1 MLNKKAVSPLI
12 ATVLLVMIV
21 VSIGAA
27 VMVVI
32 QGLTEEQL
40 QNVETQSDLIA
51 CGSEVSVG
59 LVEIDNE
66 YRICKNITDW
76 TDGRI
81 TLLMENTGLKQI
93 TGFKFIVY
101 GYDGFNSTT
110 YTGENLD
117 KGELQGF
124 RFNFGGVGAN
134 NTRFSRVEI
143 NPQITG
149 KETVTCKEPNLQFDE
164 EFIDALSDCGDVTW
178 DDAATGIITMTS

>member
-1 MLNKKAVSPLI
+1 
-12 ATVLLVMIV
+12 MIV

-40 QNVETQSDLIA
+40 TNVDTQSDLIA
-51 CGSEVSVG
+51 CGSEVDID
-59 LVEIDNE
+59 LVEIDNV
-66 YRICKNITDW
+66 YRICRNVTSQTNGTFVI
-76 TDGRI
+76 
-81 TLLMENTGLKQI
+81 LMENSGLKQV

-101 GYDGFNSTT
+101 GDDGFNSTT

-124 RFNFGGVGAN
+124 RFNFGGVGDAN
-134 NTRFSRVEI
+134 TELSRIEI

-149 KETVTCKEPNLQFDE
+149 KETVTCKEPNLQFNED
-164 EFIDALSDCGDVTW
+164 FIDALTDCRDITW
-178 DDAATGIITMTS
+178 DDAATGITVMTT